1 MGTVSKYLSHPGHGL
16 SGNLQISSSLDIRMT
31 SPVSQFSA
39 RLVRMS
45 RLGQPGAAATNY
57 QVISPIIVNQKA
69 EETKENIVEQKV
81 ESVTPLM
88 AVLPPLPSKRWE
100 IQPAVKIPSVNIS
113 ITDSSQT

>member
-1 MGTVSKYLSHPGHGL
+1 
-16 SGNLQISSSLDIRMT
+16 MT

-39 RLVRMS
+39 RLMRMS
-45 RLGQPGAAATNY
+45 RSATNY
-57 QVISPIIVNQKA
+57 QVISPIIVSQKA

-100 IQPAVKIPSVNIS
+100 IQPRVKIPSVNIS